1 MTAEEYIELQEA
13 IITHAKE
20 SWGGGTIRRLTNV
33 LKHIREEFVNQ
44 SMQKE

>member
-20 SWGGGTIRRLTNV
+20 SWGGTIRRLTNV